1 MAKAK
6 ILLVDD
12 EALVREELGGLLDDE
27 GFEVITGRDGAE
39 GLTLFH
45 DERPDM
51 VITDVRMPRVDGL
64 SLVAQIRQESP
75 TTPVTVITGHGNET
89 TAIQAL
95 RAGVI
100 DFIKKPV
107 RFDDLIAALSRMQ
120 AALQLVRNEPPRLP
134 SSARLREHCW
144 VYELDNERGA
154 IPNFVDAVLDTCF
167 NGIDRTLAMELSLAL
182 RELIL
187 NAVEHGNLGLT
198 YEEKTHALEEGRLEQ
213 LLEDRRQKAPYQDR
227 RVGVVVRRDR
237 EQLTF
242 EVQDDGEGFDW
253 RALPDPMDP
262 SNLLAD
268 HGRGVL
274 LARMSVDE
282 LSYNEPGTRVTV
294 VKRFDQPTDDMS

>member
-27 GFEVITGRDGAE
+27 GFEVVTGCDGVE
-39 GLTLFH
+39 GLTLFR
-45 DERPDM
+45 EQRPDM

-64 SLVAQIRQESP
+64 SLVAKIRAESP

-89 TAIQAL
+89 TAIKAL
-95 RAGVI
+95 RAGVT

-107 RFDDLIAALSRMQ
+107 RFDDLIAALSRME
-120 AALQLVRNEPPRLP
+120 AALQLVRDEPPHLP

-144 VYELDNERGA
+144 VYELDNDRSA
-154 IPNFVDAVLDTCF
+154 IPDFVDAVLDTCF
-167 NGIDRTLAMELSLAL
+167 GGIDRTVAMELSLAL

-187 NAVEHGNLGLT
+187 NAVEHGNLGLS
-198 YEEKTHALEEGRLEQ
+198 YEEKTRALEEGNLEQ
-213 LLEDRRQKAPYQDR
+213 LLERRRSEEPYKDR

-242 EVQDDGEGFDW
+242 QVQDEGEGFDW

-262 SNLLAD
+262 TNLLAD

-274 LARMSVDE
+274 LARMSVDA
-282 LSYNEPGTRVTV
+282 LTYNEAGTKVTV
-294 VKRFDQPTDDMS
+294 VRKFEQLADELS